1 MQRIG
6 KGFALLFFGMLL
18 MLMEFFDPWVPVIG
32 DMPWHLLGLLAGIIG
47 LIMVLTGG
55 KNE

>member
-6 KGFALLFFGMLL
+6 KGFAVLFFGMLL
-18 MLMEFFDPWVPVIG
+18 MLMEFFGPWVPVIG

-47 LIMVLTGG
+47 LIVVLTGG

>member
-6 KGFALLFFGMLL
+6 KGFAVLFFGMLL

-32 DMPWHLLGLLAGIIG
+32 DMPWHLLGLLVGIIG
-47 LIMVLTGG
+47 LIVVLTGG